1 MNDRF
6 SEYLLRVCAGVLTVA
21 GVVTVL
27 VGYVQLRDESD
38 VVLQLPYVMSA
49 GIGGLILVGLG
60 AVALIQAQ
68 MQTQTRRAA
77 EVAEQLDEW
86 KDAALAE
93 IRTFLEGARIE
104 VEVEVDPPVLST
116 AVGSTGV
123 PSRTAG

>member
-1 MNDRF
+1 MRDLF
-6 SEYLLRVCAGVLTVA
+6 SEYLLRVCAGVLTLA
-21 GVVTVL
+21 GIVTVL
-27 VGYVQLRDESD
+27 IGYLQLRDEND

-49 GIGGLILVGLG
+49 GIGGMILVGLG

-77 EVAEQLDEW
+77 EVSEQLDEW

-104 VEVEVDPPVLST
+104 VEVTPP
-116 AVGSTGV
+116 V

>member
-1 MNDRF
+1 MKDRS
-6 SEYLLRVCAGVLTVA
+6 SEYFLRICAGILTVA
-21 GVVTVL
+21 GVITVL

-93 IRTFLEGARIE
+93 IRSFLEGARIE
-104 VEVEVDPPVLST
+104 VEIDPPVLS
-116 AVGSTGV
+116 APVGNRAV

>member
-1 MNDRF
+1 MNDRL
-6 SEYLLRVCAGVLTVA
+6 SEYLLRVCAGGLTVA

-68 MQTQTRRAA
+68 MQVQTRRAA
-77 EVAEQLDEW
+77 EVTEQLDEW

-93 IRTFLEGARIE
+93 IRSFLEGAQIEIE
-104 VEVEVDPPVLST
+104 VSPPVIAGPVS
-116 AVGSTGV
+116 AGAH
-123 PSRTAG
+123 SRTAG

>member
-1 MNDRF
+1 MKDRF
-6 SEYLLRVCAGVLTVA
+6 SEYLLRIGAGVLTVA

-60 AVALIQAQ
+60 ALALIQAQ

-77 EVAEQLDEW
+77 EITEQLDEW

-104 VEVEVDPPVLST
+104 VEVEVDPPV
-116 AVGSTGV
+116 GV